1 VSSYKNLYTITNSDS
16 VVKFFVQL
24 DFSGS
29 NWQKVQF
36 NTDLSKQRKKVFI
49 HNENALL
56 NLNEI
61 KAIKVWLKVK
71 FNCGETLIYKQL
83 EKTLAVNF

>member
-1 VSSYKNLYTITNSDS
+1 MSSYKNLYTITNSDS